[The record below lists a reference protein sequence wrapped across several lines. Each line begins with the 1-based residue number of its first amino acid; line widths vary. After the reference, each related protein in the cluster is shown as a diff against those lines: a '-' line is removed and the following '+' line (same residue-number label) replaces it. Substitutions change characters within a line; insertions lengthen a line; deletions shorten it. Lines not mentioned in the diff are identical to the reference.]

1 MTTETKTK
9 SEIARAARR
18 DNAFDKLKS
27 ERSTIAK
34 LEKEV
39 DSAKSRLVKS
49 AMTAKNNGATLKEIA
64 EITGY
69 SIGWVQQAL
78 VSIGYEPRAYNT
90 SGSSNGKKSAK

>member
-9 SEIARAARR
+9 SEIARENRR
-18 DNAFDKLKS
+18 DSAFDKIKA
-27 ERSTIAK
+27 ERANITK
-34 LEKEV
+34 MERDV
-39 DSAKSRLVKS
+39 DSAKSRLVKA

-78 VSIGYEPRAYNT
+78 VSIGYSPRAYNT
-90 SGSSNGKKSAK
+90 SGSSNGKKAAK

>member
-9 SEIARAARR
+9 AELAREGRR
-18 DNAFDKLKS
+18 ENAFAKLKS
-27 ERSTIAK
+27 ERTNITK
-34 LEKEV
+34 LERDV
-39 DSAKSRLVKS
+39 DSAKGRLVKA

-78 VSIGYEPRAYNT
+78 VSIGYEPRAYKTN
-90 SGSSNGKKSAK
+90 GSKTAK